1 MVLYMINLK
10 KYGVVLL
17 GAAIVAGT
25 LSGCGT
31 SMNLSEKEQSLVAE
45 YAAQIV
51 LKHDKNYI
59 SKLEKVTTDSET
71 TDKSDL
77 NSSEEETTKAED
89 ISSSG
94 TETLEQNDFSGAFGF
109 EPVSVTYTGLVLCD
123 SYPQTDEMTFKLNAT
138 ENTKLLVLK
147 LNAAN
152 KTENPVDVKMMSS
165 DTSIKA
171 KLNDGSSYSALLT
184 LLLDGL
190 NTFNGTLQA
199 GENKE
204 LVLVFEVPVQ
214 NEGDIQSLQLNV
226 TGNGQNESFDLR

>member
-31 SMNLSEKEQSLVAE
+31 SMYLSEKEQNLVAE

-77 NSSEEETTKAED
+77 
-89 ISSSG
+89 
-94 TETLEQNDFSGAFGF
+94 
-109 EPVSVTYTGLVLCD
+109 
-123 SYPQTDEMTFKLNAT
+123 
-138 ENTKLLVLK
+138 
-147 LNAAN
+147 
-152 KTENPVDVKMMSS
+152 
-165 DTSIKA
+165 TS
-171 KLNDGSSYSALLT
+171 
-184 LLLDGL
+184 
-190 NTFNGTLQA
+190 
-199 GENKE
+199 
-204 LVLVFEVPVQ
+204 
-214 NEGDIQSLQLNV
+214 
-226 TGNGQNESFDLR
+226 